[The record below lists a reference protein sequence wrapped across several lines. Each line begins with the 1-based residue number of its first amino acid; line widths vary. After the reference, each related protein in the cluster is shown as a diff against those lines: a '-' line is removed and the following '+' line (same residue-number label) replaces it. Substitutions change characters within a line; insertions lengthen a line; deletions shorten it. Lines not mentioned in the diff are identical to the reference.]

1 MPKTYAQIQEQIASL
16 QRKAEAARQK
26 EIAGVVKRINAA
38 IRHYRLAPADLDFS
52 PSTGKQAP
60 SAKATRKAAGTKV
73 SVATKAKRSWPK
85 VAPKYRDE
93 HGNTWAARGSQPRWL
108 RAALAEGR
116 TLESFAV

>member
-52 PSTGKQAP
+52 PSTGKQALAA
-60 SAKATRKAAGTKV
+60 AKRKAAGTQV
-73 SVATKAKRSWPK
+73 SAATKPKRSWPK